1 MKENEKALS
10 GPMTEHRVLIDFK
23 VYQKIM
29 HWVNKAQG
37 EVSGLGKVII
47 DKGDYRVVDAILV
60 EQQNTG
66 ASTELEPASV
76 AKAMYE
82 MRETPGHLNFWWH
95 SHVNMAVFWSGTDI
109 DTIREIGQHGFVVAT
124 VFNKKNETRS
134 AVYVKAGEIIPEI
147 FLDNLKTEM
156 STGIPKEE
164 TAQWDAQFDA
174 KCKDRKWSGDWGSLQ
189 ETQGSLW
196 KTQSRAWKEDSY
208 WSDWRSGADD
218 APTII
223 DRTRDDVSVSGP
235 SEEIMEEASQTIAES
250 KEASTFRNIEQL
262 VLDMEVESNHTLAR
276 EMLNDALRALNQLS
290 GLSLDEKKEFKTDYV
305 QRFNASRKVMRE
317 LEKSGAV

>member
-134 AVYVKAGEIIPEI
+134 ALYVKAGEIIPEI

-164 TAQWDAQFDA
+164 TAQ
-174 KCKDRKWSGDWGSLQ
+174 
-189 ETQGSLW
+189 
-196 KTQSRAWKEDSY
+196 
-208 WSDWRSGADD
+208 
-218 APTII
+218 
-223 DRTRDDVSVSGP
+223 
-235 SEEIMEEASQTIAES
+235 
-250 KEASTFRNIEQL
+250 
-262 VLDMEVESNHTLAR
+262 
-276 EMLNDALRALNQLS
+276 
-290 GLSLDEKKEFKTDYV
+290 
-305 QRFNASRKVMRE
+305 
-317 LEKSGAV
+317 